1 MRRGTTP
8 THNFKVDVD
17 LDNVEA
23 VYITYQQEGDTVVEK
38 STEKQEITLDTEK
51 RIISTTLTQKDTL
64 AFNANNGCC
73 FAKSKRNDKVE
84 IQIRIKYGDGSAI
97 ASDVITTGVD
107 DVLKDG
113 EI

>member
-17 LDNVEA
+17 LDNIEA
-23 VYITYQQEGDTVVEK
+23 IYITYQQEGDTIVEK
-38 STEKQEITLDTEK
+38 SIEDITIDTEK
-51 RIISTTLTQKDTL
+51 HVISTTLTQADTL
-64 AFNANNGCC
+64 GFNVNNGCC
-73 FAKSKRNDKVE
+73 FANSKKNDKVQ
-84 IQIRIKYGDGSAI
+84 IQIRIKYIDGSAI

-107 DVLKDG
+107 EILKDG